1 MKQKTKKLAVAG
13 LLTALA
19 MILSYIEFL
28 IPFSTLGIPGLKLGL
43 ANAVTLFLLYEY
55 KAPTAFAVSMMRILL
70 SSLLFGMA
78 MLPYSLA
85 GGLLSFFVMLLLK
98 RTRLSIV
105 GVSMAGG
112 VVHNIGQLVTATLIV
127 ENLRVF
133 YYLPI
138 LLPIGAIMG
147 CGIGIVAKAVRK
159 YHPQRKESP

>member
-1 MKQKTKKLAVAG
+1 MKQKTRKLAVAG

-28 IPFSTLGIPGLKLGL
+28 IPFSALGIPGLKLGL

-55 KAPTAFAVSMMRILL
+55 KMPVAFAVSMVRILL
-70 SSLLFGMA
+70 SSLLFGIA

-85 GGLLSFFVMLLLK
+85 GGIFSFFVMLLLK

-112 VVHNIGQLVTATLIV
+112 VAHNIGQLLTAALIV
-127 ENLRVF
+127 ENLRIF

-147 CGIGIVAKAVRK
+147 CGIGIVAKTVRK